1 MTDSEVRERLAELVA
16 SSSGDRRADTLIRL
30 TCGRALSLPPLPV
43 PADVTEELSESERV
57 LVAFAE
63 QFSVDVTGIG
73 DNQRSRFLAT
83 FGDNAFRM
91 VVAVFLADFV
101 PRVWAGCAA
110 LGVGR
115 PGSVQTVDWDAD
127 VDPVDGLLAGF
138 VPAVAR
144 MRELDAVTT
153 EVVRLRGAAAHN
165 CRLCRSLRESHA
177 LAAGGS
183 EQLYDQI
190 GDFENAADLT
200 EAHKA
205 ALRYADALIWTPA
218 RIGDDVVDGMCKHY
232 SGKQRLE
239 VTLDVMR
246 NAANKIMV
254 SLGAD
259 APRVAEG
266 TERYEVDETGQTIFA

>member
-1 MTDSEVRERLAELVA
+1 MTDVGVPELLAELVA

-43 PADVTEELSESERV
+43 PADVPDELTDGERV

-63 QFSVDVTGIG
+63 QFCVDVTGISEH
-73 DNQRSRFLAT
+73 QRTCFLNT

-101 PRVWAGCAA
+101 PRVWAGCDA
-110 LGVGR
+110 LDIGR
-115 PGSVQTVDWDAD
+115 PGCVSSVDWRDD
-127 VDPVDGLLAGF
+127 IDPVETLLARL
-138 VPAVAR
+138 VPTVAR
-144 MRELDAVTT
+144 LRDLDAVTT

-165 CRLCRSLRESHA
+165 CRLCKSLREGHA
-177 LAAGGS
+177 LDAGGS
-183 EQLYDQI
+183 EALYDQI
-190 GDFENAADLT
+190 DDFEHAEGLT
-200 EAHKA
+200 EGHKV
-205 ALRYADALIWTPA
+205 ALRYVDALIWTPS
-218 RIGDDVVDGMCKHY
+218 RIGADVVAGMHEHY
-232 SGKQRLE
+232 TGKQQLE
-239 VTLDVMR
+239 LTLDAMR

-254 SLGAD
+254 ALGAD